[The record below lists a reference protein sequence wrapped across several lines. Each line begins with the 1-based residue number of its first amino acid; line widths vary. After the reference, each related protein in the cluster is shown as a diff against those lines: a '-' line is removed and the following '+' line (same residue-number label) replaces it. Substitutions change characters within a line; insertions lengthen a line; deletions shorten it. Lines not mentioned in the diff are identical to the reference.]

1 MLTNELYLR
10 RIVTPIFS
18 APILIRLQILEVLV
32 VPTSGSS
39 GLRPNLLWEI
49 AGDAHA
55 GPETT
60 NANVKSEI
68 RTLFALVN

>member
-49 AGDAHA
+49 ADAHA